1 MNLVI
6 GMLLAQTVVQNPPAP
21 TPPAESRS
29 AQPAARHLD
38 LRMIV
43 IAGLQK
49 NLTLRA
55 ATASTLSIET
65 GIQAARSAFDPFLQ
79 TSPTLTQGDRRLLVQ
94 PGVNLSGVARSTLL
108 SGGLTGT
115 TPLSTTYSV
124 IFDANRQR
132 LDNPDLLAPGIL
144 DPTTNTALTFTLAQP
159 LLRGFGPGI
168 AKAPVRQA
176 TLTASSARARLDRLV
191 EQVIADLESAYWNLG
206 LAEAFE
212 RVSRDSYERARE
224 LMSRNEKMRGLNL
237 ISEVDAITS
246 RRGVQQRLTT
256 LTEAVRRRKDAAE
269 RLIFLAYGED
279 AVPHLDPDL
288 DYGTEPPPEAAPSLP
303 DVADL
308 ERAALTARSDL
319 RAARFDVQFSEVT
332 KRVAGN
338 ALLPD
343 ARLSAS
349 YAPQTLGTEQFQL
362 FSLRRPGDLESNDWR
377 LGVSVS
383 YPLWNRAARA
393 ANARARYDLQASH
406 VALASAEQAVRS
418 DVRSAARAIAAN
430 VERLE
435 QARLSFEYSKQQ
447 YDAGEKQLRL
457 GLLDSFRLLQMEEE
471 VANAELTYDQTR
483 YDLALAITSFDLALG
498 AGAGKYGAS
507 TPYERRP

>member
-1 MNLVI
+1 M
-6 GMLLAQTVVQNPPAP
+6 
-21 TPPAESRS
+21 
-29 AQPAARHLD
+29 
-38 LRMIV
+38 
-43 IAGLQK
+43 
-49 NLTLRA
+49 
-55 ATASTLSIET
+55 
-65 GIQAARSAFDPFLQ
+65 
-79 TSPTLTQGDRRLLVQ
+79 
-94 PGVNLSGVARSTLL
+94 
-108 SGGLTGT
+108 
-115 TPLSTTYSV
+115 
-124 IFDANRQR
+124 
-132 LDNPDLLAPGIL
+132 
-144 DPTTNTALTFTLAQP
+144 
-159 LLRGFGPGI
+159 
-168 AKAPVRQA
+168 
-176 TLTASSARARLDRLV
+176 
-191 EQVIADLESAYWNLG
+191 
-206 LAEAFE
+206 
-212 RVSRDSYERARE
+212 
-224 LMSRNEKMRGLNL
+224 
-237 ISEVDAITS
+237 
-246 RRGVQQRLTT
+246 
-256 LTEAVRRRKDAAE
+256 
-269 RLIFLAYGED
+269 
-279 AVPHLDPDL
+279 
-288 DYGTEPPPEAAPSLP
+288 
-303 DVADL
+303 
-308 ERAALTARSDL
+308 
-319 RAARFDVQFSEVT
+319 
-332 KRVAGN
+332 AGN